1 MEEKLLS
8 LYKESIDELKSI
20 GIDLKDEKNI
30 GKIDIAFSKR
40 NNKRYGCCRQEKPDT
55 KTAYKVKRKI
65 YYKSYNIHHIEISK
79 WVMELTNEKIKNTII
94 HELIHCL
101 PECNNHGTE
110 FKKYAKIVNEKLGYN
125 ISRLGD
131 KRQDFVDSNLEF
143 KEENLYKY
151 KIQCIDCNQLY
162 YRKKLLK
169 NFIRKYR
176 CGKCNG
182 KLIIIEQKRTL

>member
-1 MEEKLLS
+1 MEKKLNK
-8 LYKESIDELKSI
+8 LYLECIKELQSI
-20 GIDLKDEKNI
+20 GIDVTDKRI
-30 GKIDIAFSKR
+30 GDIEITISKR

-110 FKKYAKIVNEKLGYN
+110 FKKYAKIVNENEYD
-125 ISRLGD
+125 IT
-131 KRQDFVDSNLEF
+131 
-143 KEENLYKY
+143 
-151 KIQCIDCNQLY
+151 
-162 YRKKLLK
+162 
-169 NFIRKYR
+169 
-176 CGKCNG
+176 
-182 KLIIIEQKRTL
+182 RTH

>member
-1 MEEKLLS
+1 
-8 LYKESIDELKSI
+8 
-20 GIDLKDEKNI
+20 
-30 GKIDIAFSKR
+30 
-40 NNKRYGCCRQEKPDT
+40 
-55 KTAYKVKRKI
+55 
-65 YYKSYNIHHIEISK
+65 
-79 WVMELTNEKIKNTII
+79 MELTNEKIKNTII

-110 FKKYAKIVNEKLGYN
+110 FKKYAKILNEKLCYN

-182 KLIIIEQKRTL
+182 KLIIIEQQRTLW